1 MFMRR
6 TCYVMERNQEE
17 MAEREAPRE
26 AERCLRPEE
35 DALLLEALLQYEAE
49 QRRLQTAAEKVEEG
63 EQQQVERAGDTAT
76 DATVK
81 KEEEK

>member
-1 MFMRR
+1 
-6 TCYVMERNQEE
+6 MERNQEE

-26 AERCLRPEE
+26 AERCLRPEEE